1 MDITVPLTLE
11 AVRLAY
17 YMGRKTFD
25 STPEDLYD
33 HFYKKG
39 EYTRIC
45 ILSSGTYFFA
55 RESDLKVR
63 QYVPVTVT
71 VEEAREILFIRSL
84 EN

>member
-1 MDITVPLTLE
+1 MDIVVPLTLE
-11 AVRLAY
+11 TVRLVSQ
-17 YMGRKTFD
+17 MCPGKFD
-25 STPEDLYD
+25 LTPEQLYD
-33 HFYKKG
+33 YFYT
-39 EYTRIC
+39 ERSYTHIY

-55 RESDLKVR
+55 REYELKDR